1 MRTLSNTGNFRTL
14 YQLSNE
20 VRMAAQPMM
29 RFGQFTRAEVGWGPH
44 MGLEYRFLKV
54 SDLNQLGR
62 RIGENED
69 IPEATSSDTYGTVSV
84 AEYGLQLKW
93 TWLSSL
99 LNQLSLEDMYVIQLR
114 NSAARTLDY
123 IAAGPFMLTP
133 VVYTPTGP
141 FSAKSATLTTTGVI
155 SASSSRPIDTWD
167 VKNIVDQMRS
177 TLRIPGWAGGR
188 EYICIANTLALRGIK
203 ESSEWIEASKYAQPE
218 KLLSGEVG
226 MYYGV
231 RFVEESNVLRA
242 LPGGG
247 GEMCFFGDDPVVML
261 EAYPLEIQAG
271 FGGDFSY
278 GRVKGIRWVWV
289 GGVALT
295 YNFLTDSR
303 TTTLRVSSSV
313 ASGVPVYVAP

>member
-1 MRTLSNTGNFRTL
+1 
-14 YQLSNE
+14 
-20 VRMAAQPMM
+20 MM
-29 RFGQFTRAEVGWGPH
+29 RFGQFTRAEAGWGPH
-44 MGLEYRFLKV
+44 MGLEYRYLKV
-54 SDLNQLGR
+54 GDLSAPGR
-62 RIGENED
+62 RLSELGD
-69 IPEATSSDTYGTVSV
+69 VPEATSSNSYGTCSV
-84 AEYGLQLKW
+84 AEYGLQIKW

-99 LNQLSLEDMYVIQLR
+99 LNQLSLEDMYVIQLY
-114 NSAARTLDY
+114 NDAAVTLDK
-123 IAAGPFMLTP
+123 IAAFPFMTTP

-155 SASSSRPIDTWD
+155 SATSQRPIDTWD
-167 VKNIVDQMRS
+167 IMNIVDQMRS

-188 EYICIANTLALRGIK
+188 EYICICNAAALRGIK
-203 ESSEWIEASKYAQPE
+203 SDNAWIEASKYAQPE

-231 RFVEESNVLRA
+231 RFIEESDVLRQ

-278 GRVKGIRWVWV
+278 GRVKGLRWVWV

-303 TTTLRVSSSV
+303 TTTLRVSSSI
-313 ASGVPVYVAP
+313 ASGVPTYVAP